1 MPNNAVSEFSKCA
14 VCYRREDRQNRLTWQ
29 MSRQDVM
36 IESIEDA
43 IGWMERRRRQ
53 PSALV
58 LPDDSGEVL
67 AFSVDPYCDDC
78 LDNLLRE
85 YEERHT
91 PSDKVTRSEFQ
102 RRVRASFAD
111 AGWEVY
117 ILDLEHLAPRGFPSL
132 ALTRDDRLILPS
144 VRGDVTVRPRAFH
157 PPAHRLLMSPEV
169 PVEVSEL
176 FLRDSSA
183 RRSSET
189 IAFLYMD
196 EKYPDTNAPPEMQ
209 VTSLT
214 GLLVASDIFP
224 NFRDGF
230 FKIMPGFE
238 EGAKSFGV
246 EVHASDLFRNRSGE
260 EHFEFYSGLIS
271 LINELDCKVYRRGFN
286 FIPGHQLLRK
296 NERNLLGLCFRSMLI
311 AVDDFEDY
319 AQIWPVMETDGSKSQ
334 DRNFGGYMRWM
345 DQATAHLQM
354 VGEGVEELIDDDY
367 MVDNSRFGDLHY
379 VTKQSTAGN
388 TVDCLAYLLHCL
400 WLDESGFPTT
410 DYKARLADIAE
421 TLRPAI
427 TNDYIATFRVEKGA
441 RGRSPCN

>member
-1 MPNNAVSEFSKCA
+1 MSTESNMRNNPVSKCPKCA
-14 VCYRREDRQNRLTWQ
+14 LCHRREDRQNRLTWQ
-29 MSRQDVM
+29 MFRQD
-36 IESIEDA
+36 ITLENIEDA
-43 IGWMERRRRQ
+43 REWMERRQGQ

-58 LPDDSGEVL
+58 LPDDGGVL
-67 AFSVDPYCDDC
+67 AYSVDPYCDSC

-91 PSDKVTRSEFQ
+91 PSNEVTREEFQ
-102 RRVRASFAD
+102 RRVRRLFAD

-117 ILDLEHLAPRGFPSL
+117 SLDLEYLAPRGFPNL
-132 ALTRDDRLILPS
+132 ALTKADRLIFPS
-144 VRGDVTVRPRAFH
+144 VRGDVTVRHRAFH
-157 PPAHRLLMSPEV
+157 APAHRLLMSPEV
-169 PVEVSEL
+169 PAEVGEVFSQ
-176 FLRDSSA
+176 DSSECQ
-183 RRSSET
+183 SSESV
-189 IAFLYMD
+189 AFLYMD
-196 EKYPDTNAPPEMQ
+196 ERYPDVNAPPEMQ
-209 VTSLT
+209 VTALT
-214 GLLVASDIFP
+214 GLLVASDVFP
-224 NFRDGF
+224 SFRDGF
-230 FKIMPGFE
+230 FKIMPGFK

-246 EVHASDLFRNRSGE
+246 EVHASNLFRDRSDE

-296 NERNLLGLCFRSMLI
+296 NERDLLGLCFRSMLI

-334 DRNFGGYMRWM
+334 DRNFAGYMRWM
-345 DQATAHLQM
+345 DQATAHLQT

-388 TVDCLAYLLHCL
+388 SVDCLAYLLHCL
-400 WLDESGFPTT
+400 WLDENGFPMT
-410 DYKARLADIAE
+410 DYKARLASISA

-427 TNDYIATFRVEKGA
+427 IDDYIGSFRLGK
-441 RGRSPCN
+441 NH